1 MAVTIEDTRMGY
13 KFVKTPT
20 PDGEDTEIVSDA
32 AYNAIAE
39 ALHSESRAFAEGLQS
54 DCGVSADTPQN
65 NCRVIVEPSRPV
77 HRPRVLSE
85 NGNYTEIEKFL
96 DDDKYIREISHGL
109 YRNIGEVLEQQLS
122 LPSYIIEDLQNKGMV
137 IDDTKC
143 RREIMPLYRLKLKD
157 RQINKQKR
165 VNVLLVVTLIIVSTM
180 YALSFRT
187 APTAPSAAAT
197 TAIITD
203 SVCTAAELHQYICEY
218 TKLTNTKIY
227 PYSEGIILT
236 RINQKKITDINGIK
250 NEIEIRIKELS
261 KR

>member
-39 ALHSESRAFAEGLQS
+39 ALQSESRAF
-54 DCGVSADTPQN
+54 ADTPQN

-77 HRPRVLSE
+77 HRPRVLTE

-157 RQINKQKR
+157 RQINKQKS
-165 VNVLLVVTLIIVSTM
+165 VNVLLIVTLIIVSTM

-187 APTAPSAAAT
+187 APTAPSAAAN
-197 TAIITD
+197 TAITD

-218 TKLTNTKIY
+218 TKLTKTKIY

>member
-1 MAVTIEDTRMGY
+1 MAVIIEDTRMGY

-39 ALHSESRAFAEGLQS
+39 SLQSESRAFADTLQS

-65 NCRVIVEPSRPV
+65 NCKVIVEPSRPV

-85 NGNYTEIEKFL
+85 NGNYTEIEKYL

-109 YRNIGEVLEQQLS
+109 YDNIGEVLEQQLS

-165 VNVLLVVTLIIVSTM
+165 VNIFLIVTLIIVSTL

-187 APTAPSAAAT
+187 NAPTETSAEAN
-197 TAIITD
+197 AIITD
-203 SVCTAAELHQYICEY
+203 SLTAAELHQYICEY

-227 PYSEGIILT
+227 PYSEGIILQ
-236 RINQKKITDINGIK
+236 RINQKKITDIKGIHD
-250 NEIEIRIKELS
+250 EIENRVKELA